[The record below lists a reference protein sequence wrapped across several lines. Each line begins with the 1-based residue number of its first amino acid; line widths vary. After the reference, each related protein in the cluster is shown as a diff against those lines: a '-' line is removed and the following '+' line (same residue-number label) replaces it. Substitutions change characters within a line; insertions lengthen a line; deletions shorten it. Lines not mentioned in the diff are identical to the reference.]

1 MSNTGESTPSY
12 ISLLKRAS
20 FRRQPDYVKV
30 AAKIEE
36 EIRLRDLQ
44 EKSLSTRVNHLKN
57 RYSDKIHYVTKT
69 IEWKMG
75 GLGLPW
81 VARVDDVWDQSAV
94 YCKEFI
100 HSKLKRLGYMGGST
114 KNGVRGSVAARGQ
127 RVSPVCREL
136 TLVGSELERMY
147 PTLYKD
153 ITKQLNVTIS
163 SEQILEQVLFDVGD
177 AVFKAGITWARVV
190 AFFVVS
196 SSLSVECMQQGNG
209 IFVHSITVALTRYVQ
224 TKLVKWITQRGG
236 WTDLLRTFRR
246 KRNDS
251 GTVWLLTFGG
261 VFLGLF
267 LTALLSHAPYYLSAW
282 RPEN

>member
-1 MSNTGESTPSY
+1 MADNAQEILRFLS
-12 ISLLKRAS
+12 
-20 FRRQPDYVKV
+20 RRQGTP
-30 AAKIEE
+30 
-36 EIRLRDLQ
+36 LRRQ
-44 EKSLSTRVNHLKN
+44 HSQSYRQIKEGANSE
-57 RYSDKIHYVTKT
+57 KT
-69 IEWKMG
+69 IAIKIKKRLSESSIFSMFVSQT

-163 SEQILEQVLFDVGD
+163 NEQILEQVLFDVGD

-236 WTDLLRTFRR
+236 WVSFVLKL
-246 KRNDS
+246 S
-251 GTVWLLTFGG
+251 
-261 VFLGLF
+261 LF
-267 LTALLSHAPYYLSAW
+267 IIIIHYHY
-282 RPEN
+282 

>member
-1 MSNTGESTPSY
+1 MATDNAQEILRFLSRRQGTPLRRQHSQSY
-12 ISLLKRAS
+12 RHIKEGANSEHGITTKLKRRLSES
-20 FRRQPDYVKV
+20 FLFSMIVSQ
-30 AAKIEE
+30 
-36 EIRLRDLQ
+36 
-44 EKSLSTRVNHLKN
+44 T
-57 RYSDKIHYVTKT
+57 
-69 IEWKMG
+69 

-81 VARVDDVWDQSAV
+81 VAREDEVWDQTAV

-100 HSKLKRLGYMGGST
+100 HSKLKRLGYMGGSA

-127 RVSPVCREL
+127 RVSAVCREL

-153 ITKQLNVTIS
+153 ITKQLNVSIS
-163 SEQILEQVLFDVGD
+163 SEQVVEQVLFDIGD
-177 AVFKAGITWARVV
+177 AVFKSGITWAKIV

-224 TKLVKWITQRGG
+224 TKLVRWVAQRGG

-251 GTVWLLTFGG
+251 GIVWLLTFGG
-261 VFLGLF
+261 VFLGL
-267 LTALLSHAPYYLSAW
+267 LITALLSRAPFLSSW